1 VTRQVDAITVG
12 AGPAGPSP
20 AGRPTEA
27 GQTVVVVERKL
38 IGGTC
43 VNTGCIPTK
52 TMVASAHAAHL
63 VRRGVGTASV
73 AGGSAVFGVF
83 NGGDATDIVYDEDT
97 RIPFRHRFSRGIHT
111 LNLKRAHR
119 VARALGAGTV
129 WVNTY
134 NMFDATTPFGG
145 YKSSGFGREGGPEV
159 MENYT
164 QYKSV
169 WIDLS

>member
-1 VTRQVDAITVG
+1 MT
-12 AGPAGPSP
+12 PASS
-20 AGRPTEA
+20 T
-27 GQTVVVVERKL
+27 
-38 IGGTC
+38 
-43 VNTGCIPTK
+43 TK
-52 TMVASAHAAHL
+52 TAAYL
-63 VRRGVGTASV
+63 
-73 AGGSAVFGVF
+73 
-83 NGGDATDIVYDEDT
+83 
-97 RIPFRHRFSRGIHT
+97 FRHRFSRGIHT

-119 VARALGAGTV
+119 VARALRAGTV

-159 MENYT
+159 MEYYT